1 MILNYRNFAN
11 AKTTI
16 GRLRSRLDLLRHR
29 RGTWKEAQNWQFE
42 AELLVKRI
50 AEISLELEEYS
61 RLERQNLAIP
71 ALKNLLQLPDYMI
84 KRRIRS
90 GISQIE
96 LAKRLGFSRNSIL
109 IYERTR
115 YAGATLSR
123 ILQIDALIKELET
136 TREFEISRFLE
147 CAEAR
152 DQF

>member
-1 MILNYRNFAN
+1 MILNFRNWAN
-11 AKTTI
+11 AKATI

-29 RGTWKEAQNWQFE
+29 RGSWKEVQNWQLD
-42 AELLVKRI
+42 AELLEKRI
-50 AEISLELEEYS
+50 AEISLELEECS
-61 RLERQNLAIP
+61 RLESQNAAVP
-71 ALKNLLQLPDYMI
+71 ALESLLQVPDYMI

-115 YAGATLSR
+115 YAGATFSR
-123 ILQIDALIKELET
+123 ILQIDALLKELET

-147 CAEAR
+147 TAP
-152 DQF
+152 